1 MFDFLNGE
9 IVQKEIDYIVLMVSN
24 IGYRLN
30 VSKNTL
36 ISSLDLG
43 KTQKFYTYL
52 YVREDNLE
60 LFGFIDK
67 LEHDCF
73 KLLISVS
80 GIGPKVAISMLSDL
94 SVDKLYSS
102 ICSNDIK
109 TLTNCQGIGP
119 KTAQRIVLEL
129 RDKVTKLGF
138 NENVISSNVYV
149 SNNSINEDALNAL
162 MALGYSKSES
172 SSVLNKVDSSL
183 STSDIIK
190 SALKIIS
197 SKG

>member
-36 ISSLDLG
+36 LSSFDLG

-67 LEHDCF
+67 VEYNCF

-94 SVDKLYSS
+94 SVDKLYSA
-102 ICSNDIK
+102 ICSSDIK
-109 TLTNCQGIGP
+109 MLINCQGIGQ

-129 RDKVTKLGF
+129 KDKITKLGF
-138 NENVISSNVYV
+138 DQHIEHSSISISC
-149 SNNSINEDALNAL
+149 NNINEDALNAL
-162 MALGYSKSES
+162 IALGYSKAES
-172 SSVLNKVDSSL
+172 SSVLKKVDSSL